1 MAEKTAE
8 PLSAP
13 VATDANIEL
22 AASQLSAMVDE
33 QLDAM
38 ETDLALRRLS
48 RDGGLQARWERY
60 HLISDALQGHLP
72 DALDLSFAAR
82 IHQAIAAEPL
92 PQPVA
97 RPLPAWY
104 KPVTGFGL
112 AASVALATLVGIS
125 RMNPPDAPIVSAPL
139 VSSTTPPPPASLAA
153 APVRSTTIPLQVAA
167 LNSSVNPL
175 AAEPSAVRLNSYLVN
190 HNGYASMNSVHSML
204 PYVRMVGYQTAG
216 SNR

>member
-8 PLSAP
+8 QLSAP
-13 VATDANIEL
+13 VAADMNIEL

-38 ETDLALRRLS
+38 EINLALRRLS

-112 AASVALATLVGIS
+112 AASVALATLVGI
-125 RMNPPDAPIVSAPL
+125 RMNPPDAPTVSAPL